1 MEGIQNR
8 RTPARLH
15 RFKAEGD
22 GPEGEQR
29 RVLGRIIEIV
39 GRCLLLRIPPCLVH
53 IQNEIKETL
62 YLLLI
67 QRELFREALQLLK
80 HLLILPASP
89 VLGDPH
95 ASKPL
100 KPAHIQKMQV
110 DVSAPKVTQ
119 GHQGTATGL
128 FIIPVDQKGP
138 VLIGP
143 PQQGL
148 QLLTVGL
155 PRKDSRLSRNG
166 NSL

>member
-1 MEGIQNR
+1 MSETWRGIQNR

-100 KPAHIQKMQV
+100 NQR
-110 DVSAPKVTQ
+110 TY
-119 GHQGTATGL
+119 
-128 FIIPVDQKGP
+128 
-138 VLIGP
+138 
-143 PQQGL
+143 
-148 QLLTVGL
+148 
-155 PRKDSRLSRNG
+155 RRCR
-166 NSL
+166 